1 MALDGITL
9 HGIKREI
16 QEKLTGGW
24 VRKIYQPR
32 SELVTVNVWNG
43 DNFKLLISCGED
55 FRIQLTD
62 LDFDNPQEPPPFTML
77 LRKHLSG
84 GKITRITQRG
94 LDRVLRISVGVKDGE
109 GDGENNIEQK
119 DLYVELMGRNS
130 NLFLVREGKI
140 IGTLKEKQSWKRSVS
155 RGDKYQFPPG
165 QDKVNPFELRK
176 EEFYEF
182 LGSDGPVWRNLLNN
196 IEGIGPT
203 LAREIAVRAEVS
215 PEQKELSEAD
225 REILWKATDE
235 FFDKLASGEFAPLVY
250 HEDGKPVEFSPIKLE
265 SYSDKQEISFDT
277 LGGALDHYYGV
288 KESGFEIE
296 ELRKEIATTLDD
308 ELQKVEGALKNVEEQ
323 IRRSKN
329 REKLKETGDIILT
342 NLSQLEKGMEKV
354 ELDDPYEEE
363 GKKEVDLDPSLTPE
377 ENAQRYY
384 ERYKKLKRGRKKLD
398 RRKKSLKR
406 ELEYL
411 KNLEEQCEE
420 AETVEGLARIEGELK
435 EKGYMEEE
443 VESSDQGEAGGPK
456 EYWVKGYKVLVGR
469 NARQNDNIVREASRD
484 DLWFHIRNYS
494 GAHVVVVTDGR
505 PDQVPEE
512 VIVKAAQLAAANSK
526 ARGAEKATVSYTQVK
541 YVDKPKGAKPGLVQI
556 TNESTITVSPE
567 GVIS

>member
-109 GDGENNIEQK
+109 GDGENDIERK

-182 LGSDGPVWRNLLNN
+182 LGPDGPVWRNLLNN

-203 LAREIAVRAEVS
+203 LAREIAVRAEVP
-215 PEQKELSEAD
+215 PEQKKLSETD
-225 REILWKATDE
+225 REVLWKATNE
-235 FFDKLASGEFAPLVY
+235 FFDKLASGEFTPLVY
-250 HEDGKPVEFSPIKLE
+250 QEDGKPVEFSPIKLE
-265 SYSDKQEISFDT
+265 SYSDRQEISFDT

-308 ELQKVEGALKNVEEQ
+308 ELQRVEGALKNVEEQ

-342 NLSQLEKGMEKV
+342 NLSQLEKGLEKV

-406 ELEYL
+406 ELKYL

-435 EKGYMEEE
+435 EKGYIEEE

-567 GVIS
+567 EVIS

>member
-9 HGIKREI
+9 HGIKREL

-43 DNFKLLISCGED
+43 DNFKLLISCGQD

-77 LRKHLSG
+77 MRKHLSG

-94 LDRVLRISVGVKDGE
+94 LDRVLRIAVGVKDGE
-109 GDGENNIEQK
+109 GDGKENVEQK
-119 DLYVELMGRNS
+119 DLYAELMGRNS

-140 IGTLKEKQSWKRSVS
+140 IGTLKDMQSRERSIS
-155 RGDKYQFPPG
+155 RGDEYQFPPE
-165 QDKVNPFELRK
+165 QDKVDPFDLRQ
-176 EEFYEF
+176 EDFYEF
-182 LGSDGPVWRNLLNN
+182 LDSDSSVWRNMLNN
-196 IEGIGPT
+196 IEGIGPM
-203 LAREIAVRAEVS
+203 LAREIAVRADVP
-215 PEQKELSEAD
+215 PEQKELSETD
-225 REILWKATDE
+225 REALWKATDR
-235 FFDKLASGEFAPLVY
+235 FFGRLASREFTPLVY
-250 HEDGKPVEFSPIKLE
+250 QKDGKPVEFSPISLE
-265 SYSDKQEISFDT
+265 SYSDKQEVSFDT
-277 LGGALDHYYGV
+277 LSGALDYYYGV
-288 KESGFEIE
+288 KESGFEVE
-296 ELRKEIATTLDD
+296 ELREEIRTTLDD
-308 ELQKVEGALKNVEEQ
+308 ELQRVEGALKNVKEQ
-323 IRRSKN
+323 LQRSKN
-329 REKLKETGDIILT
+329 REKLKQTGDIILT

-354 ELDDPYEEE
+354 KLDDPYKEE
-363 GKKEVDLDPSLTPE
+363 GKREVDLDPSLTPE

-384 ERYKKLKRGRKKLD
+384 QRYKKLKRGRKKLT
-398 RRKKSLKR
+398 RRKKSLKK
-406 ELEYL
+406 ELKYL
-411 KNLEEQCEE
+411 KNLDDQCEE

-435 EKGYMEEE
+435 EKGYIEEE

-567 GVIS
+567 EVIS